1 MKRIYLLLF
10 SLLLLACGIGDSIG
24 PGENISQRYIKRQ
37 VNHDELVGTWNLTTD
52 SNIIQTYA
60 SIPDTSDYPTP
71 WKAITLNDN
80 GTCHVD
86 FESSWYQ
93 QGSDLGKPDALA
105 TCTWKL
111 RIVSGV
117 DKNLSPIDVPGIDIY
132 FDYLPPNTSVY
143 EAYMF
148 EYFIAEENNQ
158 LVLWNFI
165 GDIVNGPSFS
175 FQDYKKTGK

>member
-1 MKRIYLLLF
+1 MKLISLFLF
-10 SLLLLACGIGDSIG
+10 SLLLFLCGIGDAIG
-24 PGENISQRYIKRQ
+24 PGNNISQRYIQRQ
-37 VNHDELVGTWNLTTD
+37 VNHNELVGTWSLTTGAD
-52 SNIIQTYA
+52 IIQTYA
-60 SIPDTSDYPTP
+60 SVPDSPAYPTP
-71 WKAITLNDN
+71 WKSIILNDN

-86 FESSWYQ
+86 FESSWYK

-111 RIVSGV
+111 DTVTGP
-117 DKNLSPIDVPGIDIY
+117 DKDLSYIEVPGIDIY
-132 FDYLPPNTSVY
+132 FDYLPQNTSVY

-165 GDIVNGPSFS
+165 GDIVNGPFS
-175 FQDYKKTGK
+175 FQDFKKVSK